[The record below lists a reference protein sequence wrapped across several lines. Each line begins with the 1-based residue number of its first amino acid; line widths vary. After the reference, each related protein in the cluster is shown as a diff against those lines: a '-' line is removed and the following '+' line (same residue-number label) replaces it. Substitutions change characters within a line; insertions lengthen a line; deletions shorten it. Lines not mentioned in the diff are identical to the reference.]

1 MSHGISPSCN
11 ISTIIMGI
19 NWAGDQQVTKD
30 KLITFVHWNLS
41 TSSAAL
47 SSSVIKKPPS
57 SYDLLIWST
66 AYQLVDSWVHLHPT
80 PCTFFHHSLSPPR
93 FLFSLSLSLFFI
105 SLPFL
110 ALSFSLTPFL
120 SASLYLFLSL
130 CRSISPS
137 LLSPSL
143 LPSLSFYYLS
153 LSIFLPLFLPPL
165 SLTMFIPLSLPPSIS
180 PLSLSLCLSLYL
192 SLPLFLLSPPLSHYV
207 YPCISPSLLPNPSL
221 SPYPLYLPLSFPPP
235 SLSLS
240 LFLSLSFSLVLDFLL
255 PSCVNIMH
263 CLREWKFNTVNLFST
278 ISAVCIV

>member
-57 SYDLLIWST
+57 SYDLL
-66 AYQLVDSWVHLHPT
+66 LVNRITPRGFLSPSPPHPLHLFPSLSFA
-80 PCTFFHHSLSPPR
+80 PSISFFTLFISLFYLSSIFSSLVLSHSISFRLSLSLPFSLPLYFSFSSLSLSPPIAF
-93 FLFSLSLSLFFI
+93 FLLSLPLYFPPSISPLSLSLC
-105 SLPFL
+105 L
-110 ALSFSLTPFL
+110 
-120 SASLYLFLSL
+120 SLYLS
-130 CRSISPS
+130 
-137 LLSPSL
+137 
-143 LPSLSFYYLS
+143 
-153 LSIFLPLFLPPL
+153 LPLFLP
-165 SLTMFIPLSLPPSIS
+165 S
-180 PLSLSLCLSLYL
+180 LSLSLCLSLYL